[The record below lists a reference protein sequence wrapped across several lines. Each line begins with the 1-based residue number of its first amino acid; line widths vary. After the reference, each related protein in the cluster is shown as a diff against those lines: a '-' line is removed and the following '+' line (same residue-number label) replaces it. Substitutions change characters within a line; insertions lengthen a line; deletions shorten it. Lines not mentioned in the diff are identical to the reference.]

1 MAKKYREMI
10 PETLE
15 EILARYNPDDHGY
28 GGKTGEI
35 IVRKAVAEKVE
46 RLHPAG
52 LSDCTVKRGVALE
65 IKTGAG
71 ELDTFGY
78 DTKEQALEAKEAD
91 RYLPGCTHVAY
102 LAKFTGNNVEDFI
115 VVSRKRFI
123 NLLKEHN
130 LVRVKRGSDD
140 KWRVTIQNYLP
151 TPNFHPSKERAAS
164 FFMGLEE
171 NGYYLD
177 IFVERMLQRDLNL
190 D

>member
-1 MAKKYREMI
+1 MAKKYRQMN

-15 EILARYNPDDHGY
+15 EILARYNPNDPGY
-28 GGKTGEI
+28 GGKLGDVL
-35 IVRKAVAEKVE
+35 VRKAISHKVE
-46 RLHPAG
+46 RVHPAG

-78 DTKEQALEAKEAD
+78 DTKEQAIEAKEAD

-102 LAKFTGNNVEDFI
+102 LAKFTGFNVEDFI
-115 VVSRKRFI
+115 VVSRKQFI
-123 NLLKEHN
+123 TLLKDHN
-130 LVRVKRGSDD
+130 LVRVKRGSDN

-164 FFMGLEE
+164 FFSGLEE

-177 IFVERMLQRDLNL
+177 VFVSRMLSRDL
-190 D
+190 DIE